1 MLLHLF
7 LMARLSPVIVSLQSI
22 QRKSPRRS
30 IQQAAFGCLGCA
42 LLAMAEPE
50 IIVIGR
56 KFVD

>member
-1 MLLHLF
+1 
-7 LMARLSPVIVSLQSI
+7 MARLSPVIVSLQSI

-30 IQQAAFGCLGCA
+30 IQQVASGCLGCA